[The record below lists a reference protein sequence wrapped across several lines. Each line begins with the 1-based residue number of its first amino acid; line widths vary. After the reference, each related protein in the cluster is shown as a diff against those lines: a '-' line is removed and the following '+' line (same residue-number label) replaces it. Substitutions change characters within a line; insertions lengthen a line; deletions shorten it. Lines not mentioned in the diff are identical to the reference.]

1 MVAASTAARYVLRK
15 QEPAIGR
22 AKGIP
27 MKLAFV
33 IPAYNE
39 EALIGKCLE
48 SVLAEIKRSGA
59 DADVIVVNNAS
70 TDRTGEIAR
79 GFPGVRVVDEPKK
92 GLVNAR
98 DAGFA
103 ASEGYELVAN
113 IDSDTIVPEGWLDVV
128 LSEFG
133 KDSKLVC
140 LSGPYVYYDMAMY
153 NRFLI
158 SMFYGLTYLIYI
170 LNRFILRVGSV
181 VQGGNFVFKR
191 AAWETVGGYD
201 RSIDFFGEDT
211 DVAVR
216 LSKVGGVK
224 WTYALKMKTSGRR
237 LEKEGV
243 FRTAGT
249 YTLNFFWVTF
259 KGKPMTKD
267 YTDIRPQ

>member
-1 MVAASTAARYVLRK
+1 
-15 QEPAIGR
+15 
-22 AKGIP
+22 

-48 SVLAEIKRSGA
+48 SVVAEVARSGREA
-59 DADVIVVNNAS
+59 GIIVVNNAS

-79 GFPGVRVVDEPKK
+79 SFPGITVVDEPKK

-103 ASEGYELVAN
+103 ASEGYDLIAN
-113 IDSDTIVPEGWLDVV
+113 IDSDTMVPAGWLDTVYR
-128 LSEFG
+128 EF
-133 KDSKLVC
+133 DADPKLVC
-140 LSGPYVYYDMAMY
+140 LSGPYVYYDMSAWS
-153 NRFLI
+153 RFLVN
-158 SMFYGLTYLIYI
+158 MFYGLTYLIYV
-170 LNRFILRVGSV
+170 LNRYILRVGSV

-191 AAWETVGGYD
+191 ASWAQVGGYD
-201 RSIDFFGEDT
+201 RSIQFFGEDT

-224 WTYALKMKTSGRR
+224 FTFALKMNTSGRR

-259 KGKPMTKD
+259 RGKPATKD
-267 YTDIRPQ
+267 YTDIRPD

>member
-1 MVAASTAARYVLRK
+1 
-15 QEPAIGR
+15 
-22 AKGIP
+22 

-48 SVLAEIKRSGA
+48 SVVAEIARSGV
-59 DADVIVVNNAS
+59 DAEIVVVNNAS

-79 GFPGVRVVDEPKK
+79 SFPTVRVVDEPKK

-103 ASEGYELVAN
+103 ATEGFDLVAN
-113 IDSDTIVPEGWLDVV
+113 IDSDTIVPAGWLDTVY
-128 LSEFG
+128 SEFN
-133 KDSKLVC
+133 KDAKLVC
-140 LSGPYVYYDMAMY
+140 LSGPYVYYDMSGF
-153 NRFLI
+153 NRFLVNA
-158 SMFYGLTYLIYI
+158 FYGLTYLIYV
-170 LNRFILRVGSV
+170 LNRFVLRVGSV

-191 AAWETVGGYD
+191 AAWQQVGGYD
-201 RSIDFFGEDT
+201 RTIEFFGEDT

-224 WTYALKMKTSGRR
+224 WTFKLKMMTSGRR

-259 KGKPMTKD
+259 RGKPATKS
-267 YTDIRPQ
+267 YTDIRPN

>member
-1 MVAASTAARYVLRK
+1 
-15 QEPAIGR
+15 
-22 AKGIP
+22 

-48 SVLAEIKRSGA
+48 SVIAEIARSGA
-59 DADVIVVNNAS
+59 DADIVVVNNAS
-70 TDRTGEIAR
+70 SDRTGEIAR
-79 GFPGVRVVDEPKK
+79 SFPNVRVVDEPKK

-103 ASEGYELVAN
+103 ATEGYDLIAN
-113 IDSDTIVPEGWLDVV
+113 IDSDTIVPAGWLDTVF
-128 LSEFG
+128 SEFN
-133 KDSKLVC
+133 KDGKLVC
-140 LSGPYVYYDMAMY
+140 LSGPYVYYDMSGF
-153 NRFLI
+153 NRFLVNA
-158 SMFYGLTYLIYI
+158 FYGLTYLIYV
-170 LNRFILRVGSV
+170 LNRFVLRVGSV

-191 AAWETVGGYD
+191 ASWQQVGGYD
-201 RSIDFFGEDT
+201 RTIEFFGEDT

-224 WTYALKMKTSGRR
+224 WTFALKMMTSGRR

-259 KGKPMTKD
+259 RGKPATKS
-267 YTDIRPQ
+267 YTDIRPN

>member
-1 MVAASTAARYVLRK
+1 MR
-15 QEPAIGR
+15 
-22 AKGIP
+22 
-27 MKLAFV
+27 LAFV

-48 SVLAEIKRSGA
+48 SVVAEVQRSGR
-59 DADVIVVNNAS
+59 DAGIFVVNNAS
-70 TDRTGEIAR
+70 TDRTGDIVR
-79 GFPGVRVVDEPKK
+79 SFPSVTVVDEPKK

-103 ASEGYELVAN
+103 ATVGYDLIAN
-113 IDSDTIVPEGWLDVV
+113 IDSDTIVPRGWVDTIYR
-128 LSEFG
+128 EFEA
-133 KDSKLVC
+133 DPKLVC
-140 LSGPYVYYDMAMY
+140 LSGPYVYYDMSGW
-153 NRFLI
+153 NRFLVEA
-158 SMFYGLTYLIYI
+158 FYGLTYLIYLI
-170 LNRFILRVGSV
+170 NRFVLRVGSV

-191 AAWETVGGYD
+191 AAWEQVGGYD
-201 RSIDFFGEDT
+201 RSIEFFGEDT

-224 WTYALKMKTSGRR
+224 WTFRFKMLTSGRR

-259 KGKPMTKD
+259 RGKPKTRGH
-267 YTDIRPQ
+267 TDIRPH

>member
-1 MVAASTAARYVLRK
+1 
-15 QEPAIGR
+15 
-22 AKGIP
+22 

-48 SVLAEIKRSGA
+48 SVVAEVARSGRPA
-59 DADVIVVNNAS
+59 GIIVVNNAS
-70 TDRTGEIAR
+70 SDRTGEIAR
-79 GFPGVRVVDEPKK
+79 SFPGVEVVDEPKK

-103 ASEGYELVAN
+103 ASAGYDLVAN
-113 IDSDTIVPEGWLDVV
+113 IDADTLVPEGWLDTVY
-128 LSEFG
+128 SEFERDDG
-133 KDSKLVC
+133 LVC
-140 LSGPYVYYDMAMY
+140 LSGPYVYYDLSGWS
-153 NRFLI
+153 RFLVEA
-158 SMFYGLTYLIYI
+158 FYVLTKLIY
-170 LNRFILRVGSV
+170 LVNRYVLRVGSV

-191 AAWETVGGYD
+191 QAWADVGGYD
-201 RSIDFFGEDT
+201 RSIEFFGEDT

-224 WTYALKMKTSGRR
+224 WTFKLKMKTSGRR

-243 FRTAGT
+243 FKTAAT

-259 KGKPMTKD
+259 RGKPATKD

>member
-1 MVAASTAARYVLRK
+1 
-15 QEPAIGR
+15 
-22 AKGIP
+22 

-48 SVLAEIKRSGA
+48 SVVAEIARSGSNA
-59 DADVIVVNNAS
+59 QIIVVNNAS

-79 GFPGVRVVDEPKK
+79 SFPSVKVVDEPKK

-103 ASEGYELVAN
+103 ATEGFDLVAN
-113 IDSDTIVPEGWLDVV
+113 IDSDTMVPPGWLDTVYR
-128 LSEFG
+128 EFSA
-133 KDSKLVC
+133 DPKLVC
-140 LSGPYVYYDMAMY
+140 LSGPYVYYDMSLWS
-153 NRFLI
+153 RFLVNL
-158 SMFYGLTYLIYI
+158 FYGLTYLIYVV
-170 LNRFILRVGSV
+170 NRFVLRVGSV
-181 VQGGNFVFKR
+181 VQGGNFIFKR
-191 AAWETVGGYD
+191 EAWKQVGGYD
-201 RSIDFFGEDT
+201 RSIQFFGEDT

-224 WTYALKMKTSGRR
+224 WTFALKMKTSGRR

-259 KGKPMTKD
+259 RGKPATKN
-267 YTDIRPQ
+267 YTDIRPD

>member
-1 MVAASTAARYVLRK
+1 MCLPLTLADAGMRTT
-15 QEPAIGR
+15 
-22 AKGIP
+22 

-48 SVLAEIKRSGA
+48 SVQAEIKRSRVA
-59 DADVIVVNNAS
+59 ADVIVVNNAS

-79 GFPGVRVVDEPKK
+79 SFEGVTVVDEPKK

-103 ASEGYELVAN
+103 ASEGYDLVAN

-128 LSEFG
+128 MREFN
-133 KDSKLVC
+133 KDTNLVC
-140 LSGPYVYYDMAMY
+140 LSGPYIYYDMAAH
-153 NRFLI
+153 NRFLVG
-158 SMFYGLTYLIYI
+158 MFYGLTYAIYI

-191 AAWETVGGYD
+191 EAWASVGGYD
-201 RSIDFFGEDT
+201 RSIEFFGEDT

-224 WTYALKMKTSGRR
+224 WTFALKMKTSGRR

-259 KGKPMTKD
+259 RGKPVTKE
-267 YTDIRPQ
+267 YNDIRS

>member
-1 MVAASTAARYVLRK
+1 
-15 QEPAIGR
+15 
-22 AKGIP
+22 

-48 SVLAEIKRSGA
+48 SVVAEIARAGA
-59 DADVIVVNNAS
+59 DAEIFVVNNAS

-79 GFPGVRVVDEPKK
+79 SFPTVRVIDEPKK

-103 ASEGYELVAN
+103 ATEGFELVAN
-113 IDSDTIVPEGWLDVV
+113 IDSDTIVPAGWLDTVFA
-128 LSEFG
+128 EFAR
-133 KDSKLVC
+133 DRRLVC
-140 LSGPYVYYDMAMY
+140 LSGPYVYYDMSVG
-153 NRFLI
+153 NRFLVN
-158 SMFYGLTYLIYI
+158 MFYGLTWLIYV
-170 LNRFILRVGSV
+170 LNRYILRVGSV
-181 VQGGNFVFKR
+181 VQGGNFIFKR
-191 AAWETVGGYD
+191 EAWQRVGGYD
-201 RSIDFFGEDT
+201 RSIEFFGEDT

-216 LSKVGGVK
+216 LSKVGAVK
-224 WTYALKMKTSGRR
+224 WTFGLKMMTSGRR

-259 KGKPMTKD
+259 RGKPATKA
-267 YTDIRPQ
+267 YTDIRPD